1 MPDVDTD
8 NFSLDD
14 LDNAEAVLF
23 RFSKHQDDRSV
34 TLWAYQKINSSA
46 ISADK
51 GTYVKLKIRHG
62 ESPDVFEEM
71 PERLLT
77 IAQTVDLLVVEDEI
91 IMGSDT
97 LIAMCDDTDISMAR
111 VDLLSRIG
119 VVED

>member
-1 MPDVDTD
+1 MWV
-8 NFSLDD
+8 
-14 LDNAEAVLF
+14 
-23 RFSKHQDDRSV
+23 
-34 TLWAYQKINSSA
+34 YQKINPSA

-51 GTYVKLKIRHG
+51 GTYVQLKIRHG

-77 IAQTVDLLVVEDEI
+77 IAQTVDLLVVGDEI

-97 LIAMCDDTDISMAR
+97 LMAMCDDTDISMAR

-119 VVED
+119 VVERCQNSDVRFCRRGMSYSSLC